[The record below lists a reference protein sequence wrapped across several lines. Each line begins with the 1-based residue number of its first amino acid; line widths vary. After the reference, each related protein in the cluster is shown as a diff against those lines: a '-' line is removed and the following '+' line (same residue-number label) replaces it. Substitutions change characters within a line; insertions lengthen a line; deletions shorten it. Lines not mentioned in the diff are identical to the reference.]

1 MNREKE
7 RRVVRRAFVVAGV
20 VVLAAAVPLVVLA
33 ARGNLSGNLDLQK
46 ARWTTNAVSTSSTQW
61 RNLPGLARLPACT
74 LNEVSL
80 TLSVTIRGAPA
91 GFRAI
96 MDGVPEAPM
105 RPGAARF
112 VPDGQESFSYTFVAN
127 TLPFEDDDSHT
138 FGVQWRSPTGGQ
150 VRLDRGALNLL
161 YQAGTH
167 NCP

>member
-1 MNREKE
+1 V
-7 RRVVRRAFVVAGV
+7 RRVAVLVGV
-20 VVLAAAVPLVVLA
+20 GLIAVAVPLAVLA
-33 ARGNLSGNLDLQK
+33 ARGTLTGNLDLQK
-46 ARWTTNAVSTSSTQW
+46 ARWTTNTVSTSSTQW
-61 RNLPGLARLPACT
+61 RNVPGLTRLPACT

-96 MDGVPEAPM
+96 IDGVPEAPM

-127 TLPFEDDDSHT
+127 TAPFEDDDSHT

-150 VRLDRGALNLL
+150 VQLDRGALNLL

>member
-1 MNREKE
+1 MRKPL
-7 RRVVRRAFVVAGV
+7 VVIAS
-20 VVLAAAVPLVVLA
+20 VLLFAATAVVVLA

-46 ARWTTNAVSTSSTQW
+46 ARWTTTAVSTSSTQW
-61 RNLPGLARLPACT
+61 RNVPGLTRLPACT

-127 TLPFEDDDSHT
+127 TVPFEDDDSHT